1 LSKPAPQS
9 SRSGAGIRRHFADHA
24 DSHADDE
31 AMTKNMTMTKNT
43 KDSIERSRPRH
54 EFADV
59 SVIVTTVTLF
69 VSLVIT
75 ATAEAISI
83 ARADTLVPIA
93 DHSGGR
99 LALAVLMALVIASLG
114 GLTAV
119 TAHGGKAPT
128 RRD

>member
-1 LSKPAPQS
+1 LPITL
-9 SRSGAGIRRHFADHA
+9 IRTRMTKT
-24 DSHADDE
+24 
-31 AMTKNMTMTKNT
+31 MTKNTPMTKNT
-43 KDSIERSRPRH
+43 KDSIERTRPRR

-69 VSLVIT
+69 ESLVIT
-75 ATAEAISI
+75 ATTEAISI

-93 DHSGGR
+93 DYSGGR

-119 TAHGGKAPT
+119 MTTAAKHRHAGIRWVEWYGAA
-128 RRD
+128 R

>member
-31 AMTKNMTMTKNT
+31 G
-43 KDSIERSRPRH
+43 DDEC
-54 EFADV
+54 V
-59 SVIVTTVTLF
+59 

-99 LALAVLMALVIASLG
+99 LALAVLLAVLMALVIASLG

-119 TAHGGKAPT
+119 MAHGGKAPT